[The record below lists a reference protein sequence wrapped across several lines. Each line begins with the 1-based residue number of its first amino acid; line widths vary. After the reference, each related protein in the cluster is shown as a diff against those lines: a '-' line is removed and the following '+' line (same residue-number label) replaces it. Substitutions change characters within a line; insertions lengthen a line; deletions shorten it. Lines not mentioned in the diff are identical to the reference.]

1 MTDCTMQIGVG
12 GGGKGGGAE
21 GFIGRD
27 NISPEISPHHT
38 LKTS

>member
-12 GGGKGGGAE
+12 GGEGGAE
-21 GFIGRD
+21 GFICRD